1 MSEAVA
7 TLLKGY
13 CNVSDDEQ
21 AAMNRV
27 QVGETSALAE
37 AVG

>member
-1 MSEAVA
+1 MSEAVDM
-7 TLLKGY
+7 LLKGY
-13 CNVSDDEQ
+13 RNLSDDEQ